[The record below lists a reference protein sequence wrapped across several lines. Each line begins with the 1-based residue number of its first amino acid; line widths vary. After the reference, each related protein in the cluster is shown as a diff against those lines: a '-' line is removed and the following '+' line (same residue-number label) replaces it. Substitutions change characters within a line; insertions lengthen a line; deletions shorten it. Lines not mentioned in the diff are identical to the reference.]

1 MSGFLTNGL
10 PSLAVVTGREQLVV
24 DTYPASAG
32 LNPSQEKVPLTT
44 LALAL
49 YTMLNS
55 LSKTPVAGSIYYSQI
70 IVGQT
75 YTPTP
80 RGSVINEQNISVTGV
95 NVPVGAVGGTD
106 TLHVGVYN
114 SAGVLVARSILA
126 GVTLGTA
133 LTIQQV
139 PLYDSTGVTVGPVTL
154 PSGTYYIAVQLSG
167 TTGRF
172 QTINSPTWPYVTGS
186 QTGASGTL
194 AVLTPIP
201 TTYTANLGPMA
212 SFY

>member
-1 MSGFLTNGL
+1 MGGFITEGL
-10 PSLAVVTGREQLVV
+10 PALATFTGQEEFYS
-24 DTYPASAG
+24 D
-32 LNPSQEKVPLTT
+32 SQITSGSQPQTEKV
-44 LALAL
+44 AL
-49 YTMLNS
+49 YKLAMLMTTMLNS
-55 LSKTPVAGSIYYSQI
+55 LSKTPVAATIYYSQYNI
-70 IVGQT
+70 GFS

-80 RGSVINEQNISVTGV
+80 RGSVISEQSFGVTGV
-95 NVPVGAVGGTD
+95 NVPVGATGGTD

-139 PLYDSTGVTVGPVTL
+139 PLYQPDGATLGPVTL
-154 PSGTYYIAVQLSG
+154 TSGTYYIAVQLSG

-172 QTINSPTWPYVTGS
+172 QTINSPIWPYVTGS
-186 QTGASGTL
+186 QTGVSGTL

-201 TTYTANLGPMA
+201 TTYTANLGPLA
-212 SFY
+212 SLY

>member
-1 MSGFLTNGL
+1 MSGLLTNGL
-10 PSLAVVTGREQLVV
+10 PSAALLTGSEVFNA
-24 DTYPASAG
+24 DTYASAG
-32 LNPSQEKVPLTT
+32 ANPQSEKWAMYK
-44 LALAL
+44 LALAM

-55 LSKTPVAGSIYYSQI
+55 LSKTPVAGSIYYIGYFIGVQ
-70 IVGQT
+70 

-80 RGSVINEQNISVTGV
+80 RGSVISEQSFAVTGV
-95 NVPVGAVGGTD
+95 NVAVGATGGTD

-114 SAGVLVARSILA
+114 SAGVLVARSITA

-139 PLYDSTGVTVGPVTL
+139 PLYQTDGSTIGPVTL
-154 PSGTYYIAVQLSG
+154 TSGTYYIAVQLSG

-172 QTINSPTWPYVTGS
+172 QTVNSPIWPTFSGS

-194 AVLTPIP
+194 AAITPP

-212 SFY
+212 TLY